1 MVGFSIIWN
10 IPACFVFKYEKDE
23 NGSLFV
29 NGTTL
34 THNPTFKLVYVTWLH
49 GLFKFFIPLTLLII
63 FNAFSIKQVST
74 VDFITQTD
82 LVLFTHFHERY
93 QQPGFKLIFGIKTH
107 VYIYLL

>member
-29 NGTTL
+29 NDTTL

-82 LVLFTHFHERY
+82 LVLYTRFH
-93 QQPGFKLIFGIKTH
+93 
-107 VYIYLL
+107 